1 MNSTTKELLVHACNF
16 VLKVLD
22 REAPGA
28 LAKIVVKITTQNCH
42 FSKFQYIYPPAFL
55 HNFHTY
61 ITVYFSHP
69 IIKGIKT

>member
-1 MNSTTKELLVHACNF
+1 MNSTTKELLIHACNF

-42 FSKFQYIYPPAFL
+42 FSKFQYIHLPFC
-55 HNFHTY
+55 
-61 ITVYFSHP
+61 ITSIP
-69 IIKGIKT
+69 ISLFTLVTQL

>member
-28 LAKIVVKITTQNCH
+28 LAKIVVKITTQNCN
-42 FSKFQYIYPPAFL
+42 FSKFQYIHLSFC
-55 HNFHTY
+55 
-61 ITVYFSHP
+61 ITFIP
-69 IIKGIKT
+69 ISLFTLVTQL